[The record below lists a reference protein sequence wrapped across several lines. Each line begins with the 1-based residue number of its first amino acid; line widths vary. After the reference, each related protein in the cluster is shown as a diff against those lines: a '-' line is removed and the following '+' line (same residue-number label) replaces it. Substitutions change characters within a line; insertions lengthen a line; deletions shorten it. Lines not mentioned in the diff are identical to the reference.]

1 MDKASNCIGMV
12 MAIKTEGTFTLK
24 QLLAKLCQKT
34 CDGANCNQLA
44 PYIDVFQLS
53 RRCLSIGNGCP
64 IPLGSLR
71 EDCVQDLALSVS
83 EGTFDCY
90 HSLRHFQPYEESVYS
105 KFWLKVDA
113 PGGPRELFWDFA
125 DVKAA
130 FLEPNNP
137 GNVAEF
143 ALFETAAREDPY
155 WKLCSVQAP
164 WLSKFGIQAEQG
176 VFCAVCEHT
185 ISSGQYNVPESISK
199 AREVLEMDPADEE
212 YVEYDYAFSNPM
224 ELPFLTVQQLEEHMK
239 TVHTEPEVKS

>member
-83 EGTFDCY
+83 EGTSDCY

-164 WLSKFGIQAEQG
+164 WLSNSAYRPSRVSSARCASTRFRQANTTYQSLLARLER
-176 VFCAVCEHT
+176 CSRWIRLT
-185 ISSGQYNVPESISK
+185 RSMSSTTMHFQTPWSY
-199 AREVLEMDPADEE
+199 L
-212 YVEYDYAFSNPM
+212 FSPCNNWRS
-224 ELPFLTVQQLEEHMK
+224 T
-239 TVHTEPEVKS
+239 